1 MGIFQTLPG
10 AMSNSNQQGKEKKM
24 GSRNGFTLIE
34 LVLVI
39 GIIAILIM
47 AIGLTSGI
55 RDNAK
60 VNSAAQSVRALRS
73 AAENYLAAGN
83 MTYTGVTISGLQT
96 SGYLPA
102 AFSATGSNPWG
113 GNYTIAPNSD
123 ANKVDISLTSVSS
136 TAAARLTA
144 LFANSAAATSYS
156 STTWTITF

>member
-1 MGIFQTLPG
+1 MI
-10 AMSNSNQQGKEKKM
+10 
-24 GSRNGFTLIE
+24 SRKGFTLIE

-47 AIGLTSGI
+47 AVGLTSGI

-83 MTYTGVTISGLQT
+83 MTYTGISISGLQT
-96 SGYLPA
+96 SGYLPN

-113 GNYTIAPNSD
+113 GNYTVAVNSSD
-123 ANKVDISLTSVSS
+123 SGKVDISLTSVASASATRLSS
-136 TAAARLTA
+136 
-144 LFANSAAATSYS
+144 LFANSASSTSYS